1 MTEPSKYMV
10 QVSCSID
17 TGGVWISVYSA
28 TKSASTWDLIAR
40 ARSIRDVLPHQL
52 ECPLG
57 DPSFGLRVL
66 DDFPERIFGH
76 HDDGM
81 RVKVV
86 SELALGHQDHVHKF
100 LHL

>member
-1 MTEPSKYMV
+1 
-10 QVSCSID
+10 
-17 TGGVWISVYSA
+17 
-28 TKSASTWDLIAR
+28 
-40 ARSIRDVLPHQL
+40 LPHQL

-66 DDFPERIFGH
+66 DDFSERIFGH

-86 SELALGHQDHVHKF
+86 SELALGHQDHVRKF